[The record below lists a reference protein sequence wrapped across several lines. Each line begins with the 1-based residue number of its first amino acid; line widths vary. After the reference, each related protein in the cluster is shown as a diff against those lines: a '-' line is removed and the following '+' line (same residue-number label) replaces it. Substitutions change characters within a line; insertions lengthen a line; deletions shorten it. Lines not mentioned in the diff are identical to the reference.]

1 VYLVCKNVY
10 LDVLTL
16 SIIIIIIISLS
27 IPFRYYFPNAYSQQ
41 QDQTSNSTNELE
53 QGVGPFVKDPN
64 LKVEKVIDGLAW
76 PFLDQM
82 IFLCWNN
89 TMVQYKEH

>member
-1 VYLVCKNVY
+1 
-10 LDVLTL
+10 LTL

-64 LKVEKVIDGLAW
+64 LKVEKVIDGLILPTSMA
-76 PFLDQM
+76 FLG
-82 IFLCWNN
+82 L
-89 TMVQYKEH
+89 VEKEKAKKK